1 MSLTSNTTA
10 IVLNLITIHANLVTS
25 DNSLKA
31 VLLAK
36 LLRDVGSELHADTAL
51 AGSSA
56 VLLLGVRPEHLHHQT
71 SLAWLSL
78 VVSVQF
84 SNVIECDVVVG
95 EQASVE
101 DQVLLANESSQ
112 RQSRETLREQLK
124 DPTSQS
130 V

>member
-10 IVLNLITIHANLVTS
+10 IVLDLITIHANLVTS

-36 LLRDVGSELHADTAL
+36 LLGDVRSELHTDTTL

-84 SNVIECDVVVG
+84 SNVIECDVVVR

-112 RQSRETLREQLK
+112 CQSRETLREQLK
-124 DPTSQS
+124 DPISQS

>member
-1 MSLTSNTTA
+1 M
-10 IVLNLITIHANLVTS
+10 LNLVTIHANLVTS
-25 DNSLKA
+25 NDSLKA
-31 VLLAK
+31 VLLTE
-36 LLRDVGSELHADTAL
+36 LLGDIRTELHTDTTL

-78 VVSVQF
+78 VVAVQF
-84 SNVIECDVVVG
+84 SNVIECDVVVR

-101 DQVLLANESSQ
+101 DQVLLANKSSQ
-112 RQSRETLREQLK
+112 CQSRETLREQLK